1 MTTQWTLPKILP
13 NSLANVPIIDL
24 RDQIPVNPKGGW
36 TDINPPRNVEALT
49 DIVMHHDALSKSS
62 TAKYTDIQLIQN
74 IANTHIRSTKNRANG
89 DGGFPYHIF
98 VRNGNV
104 YLVNDPTTFTY
115 GVASNNGY
123 TIHISVSGNY
133 AANDILNDADR
144 SALYVA
150 YYIAKCSMPKFK
162 ALKSHGELTPT
173 ACPGYSMDKV
183 RADIAGIDLTMELN
197 ENLQGQLLNAA
208 ALQNRVKDL
217 YDKALVPGRNQPEAI
232 RKLSRV
238 ADIMRSEGLL

>member
-1 MTTQWTLPKILP
+1 MTTQWILPKILP
-13 NSLANVPIIDL
+13 NSLANVPIVDL
-24 RDQIPVNPKGGW
+24 RGQVPVNPKGSW
-36 TDINPPRNVEALT
+36 TDINPPRAIEALT
-49 DIVMHHDALSKSS
+49 DIVFHHDALSKAT
-62 TAKYTDIQLIQN
+62 TAKYSDLQLIHN
-74 IANTHIRSTKNRANG
+74 IANSHIRLTKNRANG

-98 VRNGNV
+98 VRNGTV
-104 YLVNDPTTFTY
+104 YIVNDPSTFTY

-123 TIHISVSGNY
+123 TVHISVSGNY
-133 AANDILNDADR
+133 AANDVLNDADR

-150 YYIAKCSMPKFK
+150 YYIAKGSMPSFE
-162 ALKSHGELTPT
+162 ALRGHGEINAT
-173 ACPGYSMDKV
+173 ACPGYNMDKV

-217 YDKALVPGRNQPEAI
+217 YDKALVPGKNQPEAI

-238 ADIMRSEGLL
+238 ADIMRLEGLL